1 MSTEINLARINDDAL
16 IGSTP
21 PADLE
26 GIDIAASKDAYDTAL
41 LDSIRASYPDA
52 TVELADNFRVYVDD
66 DPASEAAQDIAAD
79 VSNEAERIFNSGSFW
94 IEQS

>member
-1 MSTEINLARINDDAL
+1 MTDPPTLYTTKQLADA
-16 IGSTP
+16 
-21 PADLE
+21 A
-26 GIDIAASKDAYDTAL
+26 
-41 LDSIRASYPDA
+41 
-52 TVELADNFRVYVDD
+52 VELADNFRVYVDD